1 MKFGSTLTMVIA
13 AASIGLS
20 GPALAQDQSQDEAQ
34 DQAQSQATDQST
46 GQATEPAANPAE
58 PEIPEIAAEDVTQG
72 QIASFVNA
80 MIALER
86 IRAEYLPQIQAAE
99 TDDERQALAAEADE
113 AAKAAVTK
121 TKGITPGE
129 YLAIG
134 RAAQGNQELGEKINT
149 RIVELREK
157 QQKRKP
163 LQQSGTGQN
172 SSSEGETV
180 TQ

>member
-1 MKFGSTLTMVIA
+1 MKFASTLTMVIA
-13 AASIGLS
+13 AAGIGLS
-20 GPALAQDQSQDEAQ
+20 GPALAQDQAQDDAQ
-34 DQAQSQATDQST
+34 DQAQSQATDTMQ
-46 GQATEPAANPAE
+46 PD
-58 PEIPEIAAEDVTQG
+58 IPEIAAEDVTQG

-99 TDDERQALAAEADE
+99 TDDERQELAAEADQ
-113 AAKAAVTK
+113 AAKAAVTR

-149 RIVELREK
+149 RIAELRQK

-163 LQQSGTGQN
+163 LQQQGTNQSQDG
-172 SSSEGETV
+172 SSEGETV

>member
-1 MKFGSTLTMVIA
+1 MKFASTLTMVIA
-13 AASIGLS
+13 AAGIGLS
-20 GPALAQDQSQDEAQ
+20 GPALAQDQAQDETT
-34 DQAQSQATDQST
+34 DQATTGQATDQA
-46 GQATEPAANPAE
+46 QPDM
-58 PEIPEIAAEDVTQG
+58 PEIAAEDVTQG

-99 TDDERQALAAEADE
+99 TDDERQALASEADD

-149 RIVELREK
+149 RIAELRQK

-163 LQQSGTGQN
+163 LQQQGANQSED

>member
-1 MKFGSTLTMVIA
+1 MKFASTLTMVIA

-20 GPALAQDQSQDEAQ
+20 GPALAQDQTEGEAQ
-34 DQAQSQATDQST
+34 DQTQSQATDQ
-46 GQATEPAANPAE
+46 ATDPSMPDV
-58 PEIPEIAAEDVTQG
+58 PQIAPEDVTQG
-72 QIASFVNA
+72 QITSFVNA

-134 RAAQGNQELGEKINT
+134 RAAQGNQELGEKITT
-149 RIVELREK
+149 RIAELREK
-157 QQKRKP
+157 QQQKRKP
-163 LQQSGTGQN
+163 LQQPSASEGEDGST
-172 SSSEGETV
+172 EGETV
-180 TQ
+180 TE

>member
-20 GPALAQDQSQDEAQ
+20 GPALAQDQSQEETQ
-34 DQAQSQATDQST
+34 DQAQSQATDQ
-46 GQATEPAANPAE
+46 ATDAAV
-58 PEIPEIAAEDVTQG
+58 PEVPEIAAEDVTQG

-157 QQKRKP
+157 QQQKRKP
-163 LQQSGTGQN
+163 LQQPN
-172 SSSEGETV
+172 SSEDGSSEGETV

>member
-20 GPALAQDQSQDEAQ
+20 GPALAQDQSQEETQ
-34 DQAQSQATDQST
+34 DQAQSQATDQ
-46 GQATEPAANPAE
+46 ATDAAV
-58 PEIPEIAAEDVTQG
+58 PEVPEIAAEDVTQG

-157 QQKRKP
+157 QQQKRKP

>member
-1 MKFGSTLTMVIA
+1 M
-13 AASIGLS
+13 
-20 GPALAQDQSQDEAQ
+20 
-34 DQAQSQATDQST
+34 
-46 GQATEPAANPAE
+46 
-58 PEIPEIAAEDVTQG
+58 
-72 QIASFVNA
+72 
-80 MIALER
+80 
-86 IRAEYLPQIQAAE
+86 
-99 TDDERQALAAEADE
+99 
-113 AAKAAVTK
+113 TK

-149 RIVELREK
+149 RIAELRQK

-163 LQQSGTGQN
+163 LQQQGANQSED